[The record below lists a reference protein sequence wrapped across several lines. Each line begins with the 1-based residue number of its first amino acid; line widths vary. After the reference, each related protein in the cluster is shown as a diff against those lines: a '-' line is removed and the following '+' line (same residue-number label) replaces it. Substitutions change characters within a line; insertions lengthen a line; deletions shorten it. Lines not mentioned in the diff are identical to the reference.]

1 MKKKFDMV
9 FFTNQPAFYKI
20 NLYNEIS
27 KNKKILVIFL
37 GTIEND
43 RTKDFITGNMNFEYL
58 FINETECEKRD
69 KLKSCFK
76 LIKILKNIEY
86 DLIITMGWSC
96 IEDFLISFICPKNK
110 NGLVCESSIY
120 ESKLDN
126 WKKYLKK
133 LICFRMSYAF
143 VSGQPHKEIFEKLNF
158 KGKIVITGGVGLFNK
173 NNKEIKEIE
182 NNKKEF
188 KYLCVARLIPVK
200 NLEFLINVFNKNKKS
215 LTIAGQGILEEK
227 LKKIAKENIKF
238 TGHIPN
244 KEIGKLYQE
253 HDIFILPSK
262 SETWGLVV
270 EEALYNGLPVI
281 VSDKVG
287 SNIDLVKNY
296 NSGEIFQFDSEEDL
310 NKKINI
316 LEKNYDYYKKNV
328 NKINFKEREKQQIES
343 YNIYIYKY
351 SKKL

>member
-1 MKKKFDMV
+1 MKKKFDIV

-20 NLYNEIS
+20 NLYNEVS
-27 KNKKILVIFL
+27 KSRRILVIFL
-37 GTIEND
+37 GTIENG

-58 FINETECEKRD
+58 FINKIKCEKRN
-69 KLKSCFK
+69 KLRSCFK
-76 LIKILKNIEY
+76 LIKILKSIEY
-86 DLIITMGWSC
+86 DLMITMGWSY
-96 IEDFLISFICPKNK
+96 IEDFIIPFISSKRK

-120 ESKLDN
+120 ESNLDN

-133 LICFRMSYAF
+133 LICLRMKYAF
-143 VSGQPHKEIFEKLNF
+143 VSGQPHKEILEKLNF

-173 NNKEIKEIE
+173 NKIE
-182 NNKKEF
+182 RKKVENSKKEF

-200 NLEFLINVFNKNKKS
+200 NLEFLINVFNKNRKN

-227 LKKIAKENIKF
+227 LKKIAKENIRF

-253 HDIFILPSK
+253 HDIFILSSK

-270 EEALYNGLPVI
+270 EEALYNRLPVL

-287 SNIDLVKNY
+287 SNIDLVENY
-296 NSGEIFQFDSEEDL
+296 NSGEIFKFDNENDL
-310 NKKINI
+310 NKKIKKMEN
-316 LEKNYDYYKKNV
+316 NYDYYKENTK
-328 NKINFKEREKQQIES
+328 KINFKERDKKQIEA
-343 YNIYIYKY
+343 YTGEI
-351 SKKL
+351 

>member
-1 MKKKFDMV
+1 MKRKFDIV

-27 KNKKILVIFL
+27 EKKKVLVIFL
-37 GTIEND
+37 GAIESD
-43 RTKDFITGNMNFEYL
+43 RTKDFIIGNMNFEYL
-58 FINETECEKRD
+58 FINEIEYEKRN

-76 LIKILKNIEY
+76 LIKILKSIKYN
-86 DLIITMGWSC
+86 LVITMGWSC
-96 IEDFLISFICPKNK
+96 IEDFIIAFVSPKEK

-120 ESKLDN
+120 ESNLDN

-143 VSGQPHKEIFEKLNF
+143 VSGQSHKKIFEKLNF
-158 KGKIVITGGVGLFNK
+158 KGKMVITGGVGLFNK
-173 NNKEIKEIE
+173 NNKEIKKIE
-182 NNKKEF
+182 NNKEEF
-188 KYLCVARLIPVK
+188 KYLCVARLISVK
-200 NLEFLINVFNKNKKS
+200 NLEFLINVFNKNGKS

-227 LKKIAKENIKF
+227 LRKMAKENIKL

-262 SETWGLVV
+262 IEPWGLVV

-281 VSDKVG
+281 VSNKVG
-287 SNIDLVKNY
+287 SNIDMVNNY
-296 NSGEIFQFDSEEDL
+296 NSGEIFQFDSEKDL

-316 LEKNYDYYKKNV
+316 LEKNYSCYKKNIE
-328 NKINFKEREKQQIES
+328 KINFEKRYKEQVKS
-343 YNIYIYKY
+343 YFIFK
-351 SKKL
+351 

>member
-1 MKKKFDMV
+1 MKEKYDIV

-20 NLYNEIS
+20 NLYNETS
-27 KNKKILVIFL
+27 KKKKVLVIFL
-37 GTIEND
+37 GTIESD
-43 RTKDFITGNMNFEYL
+43 RTKDFITGNMNFKYL
-58 FINETECEKRD
+58 FINEIECEKRN

-96 IEDFLISFICPKNK
+96 IEDFLISFICPKKK

-120 ESKLDN
+120 ESNLDN

-133 LICFRMSYAF
+133 LICFRISYAF
-143 VSGQPHKEIFEKLNF
+143 VSGEPHKEIFKKLKF
-158 KGKIVITGGVGLFNK
+158 KGEIIITGGVGLFNK
-173 NNKEIKEIE
+173 NERELKKVEK
-182 NNKKEF
+182 NKKEF
-188 KYLCVARLIPVK
+188 KYLCVARLIPIK
-200 NLEFLINVFNKNKKS
+200 NLEFLINTFNKNGKS

-227 LKKIAKENIKF
+227 LRKIAKENIKF

-262 SETWGLVV
+262 IEPWGLVV

-281 VSDKVG
+281 VSSKVG
-287 SNIDLVKNY
+287 SNIDMVKNY
-296 NSGEIFQFDSEEDL
+296 NSGEIFQFDNENDL
-310 NKKINI
+310 NEKICI
-316 LEKNYDYYKKNV
+316 LEKNYIYYRKNV
-328 NKINFKEREKQQIES
+328 EKIDFEERNIKQVEV
-343 YNIYIYKY
+343 YIGEI
-351 SKKL
+351 